1 MLLNPQTKWGV
12 RLDVVGDAVHFVKK
26 GVHIVATEIAR
37 TLVLVTVIPRA
48 KARLLIIANKLE
60 LWASICL

>member
-1 MLLNPQTKWGV
+1 MNLLTKWDV
-12 RLDVVGDAVHFVKK
+12 RQDVVEDARLYVKK
-26 GVHIVATEIAR
+26 DVHIVATEIAR

-60 LWASICL
+60 LWASIFL

>member
-1 MLLNPQTKWGV
+1 MRPLTKWDA
-12 RLDVVGDAVHFVKK
+12 RPDVVEDAGRSVKK
-26 GVHIVATEIAR
+26 DAPIVVTEIAR

>member
-1 MLLNPQTKWGV
+1 MNRQTKWGV

-37 TLVLVTVIPRA
+37 PHALATVIPRA
-48 KARLLIIANKLE
+48 KARLPTIANKLE
-60 LWASICL
+60 FR

>member
-1 MLLNPQTKWGV
+1 MKPQTKWGV
-12 RLDVVGDAVHFVKK
+12 RLDVVEDAGHFVKK
-26 GVHIVATEIAR
+26 GVHIAAMEIAR
-37 TLVLVTVIPRA
+37 TLALATVIPRA